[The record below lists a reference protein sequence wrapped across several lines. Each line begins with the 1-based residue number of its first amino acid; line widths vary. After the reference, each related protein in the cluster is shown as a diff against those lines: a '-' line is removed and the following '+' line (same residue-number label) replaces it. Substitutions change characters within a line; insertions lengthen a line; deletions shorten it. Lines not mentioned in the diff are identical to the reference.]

1 MAIRRHVIS
10 RDDWARPEYGT
21 MAMFGRS
28 PRKQTAVEGGTTLIR
43 NWYPY
48 ENKYRVDTRDP
59 AYRYVGKILVP
70 WNGES
75 TWNYAQ
81 QLYSIREAAWRNGER
96 LRRDDEYIHEYDIA
110 RETRG
115 TIYRILF
122 VRRFPNGKLYLVSK
136 PAIKQRQQQMNL
148 YVDANSMEIIAVSYF

>member
-10 RDDWARPEYGT
+10 RDDWVRPEYGT
-21 MAMFGRS
+21 MAMFNRS
-28 PRKQTAVEGGTTLIR
+28 PRKQTAIMGGTTQIK

-48 ENKYRVDTRDP
+48 QNKYRIDTRDP

-75 TWNYAQ
+75 TWDYAQ
-81 QLYSIREAAWRNGER
+81 QLYSIRDAAWRNGER
-96 LRRDDEYIHEYDIA
+96 ERRLDDYIHEYDIA

-122 VRRFPNGKLYLVSK
+122 VRRFSNGEVYLVSK
-136 PAIKQRQQQMNL
+136 PSIKQRQRQMNL
-148 YVDANSMEIIAVSYF
+148 YVNADDMMILAVSYF